1 MSPQLRAALLRA
13 GLNGLVAAGV
23 TATGALATG
32 APTKQVVIL
41 TAAAFFAVI
50 ASRGAVEGWY
60 DGQRALAGD
69 AKPADVSPVPTS
81 KEVPKP

>member
-32 APTKQVVIL
+32 VPTRQVVIL
-41 TAAAFFAVI
+41 TAAAFFAVV

-60 DGQRALAGD
+60 DSQRALAG
-69 AKPADVSPVPTS
+69 AVLPADVSPTPTGG
-81 KEVPKP
+81 KQGP